1 MGDRKME
8 VPGWERG
15 GEGKRGNNIRYGRER
30 KEAKKVKNMNGN
42 NQHQRDGRWG
52 DPLEITRD
60 LGDERLSGLIG
71 DDRCPRLER
80 GNLKSTPLVERQ
92 GLK

>member
-1 MGDRKME
+1 MCDL
-8 VPGWERG
+8 VTVTQWEKG

-52 DPLEITRD
+52 GGSQPCA
-60 LGDERLSGLIG
+60 GKSGTESKV
-71 DDRCPRLER
+71 P
-80 GNLKSTPLVERQ
+80 
-92 GLK
+92 